1 MIQNETIH
9 VRYSS
14 IDGHSERR
22 RFKLLRNAKL
32 FAHKWV
38 GEHPEIGSRY
48 AASGDGVG
56 KIECAG
62 CTLAELFPE
71 PGAARV
77 MAKQALDEAVTDA
90 SRELD
95 AIVDRS

>member
-32 FAHKWV
+32 FAHKWERERERRRRLPTTIHRLPSA
-38 GEHPEIGSRY
+38 GATIA
-48 AASGDGVG
+48 AASTRARRSTVPSR
-56 KIECAG
+56 A
-62 CTLAELFPE
+62 
-71 PGAARV
+71 PGPTT
-77 MAKQALDEAVTDA
+77 E
-90 SRELD
+90 
-95 AIVDRS
+95 